1 MGAVFI
7 SYRPGDAD
15 GPVRALVGKLTQL
28 AGKRA
33 VLIDADSIAPGR
45 EFREVLKERLESCDV
60 MLALIGKGWL
70 HALDASGHR
79 RLEDANDVVRQE
91 ISTALKRNIAVTPVL
106 LEGAGMPAVEY
117 LPGDLKNLVL
127 RNSFELTRARW
138 DSDVN
143 ELMKRL
149 RLRKSRKWYWIAGV
163 VVLLIA
169 IGSAFAFWPFLSE
182 RIFLPR

>member
-15 GPVRALVGKLTQL
+15 GPVRALVSRLTQL
-28 AGKRA
+28 AGKKA
-33 VLIDADSIAPGR
+33 VFIDVDNMAAGR
-45 EFREVLKERLESCDV
+45 DFREVLKERLESCDV

-79 RLEDANDVVRQE
+79 RLDDANDFVRQE
-91 ISTALKRNIAVTPVL
+91 ISTALRRNIAVTPVL

-127 RNSFELTRARW
+127 RNSFELTHARW

-143 ELMKRL
+143 DLMKRL
-149 RLRKSRKWYWIAGV
+149 RLRRSRKWLWIAAIAA
-163 VVLLIA
+163 LLIA
-169 IGSAFAFWPFLSE
+169 IGLAVAFWPFLSE
-182 RIFLPR
+182 RLVLPT

>member
-15 GPVRALVGKLTQL
+15 GPVRALVRKLTQL
-28 AGKRA
+28 GGKKA

-149 RLRKSRKWYWIAGV
+149 RLRKSRKWYWIAGIA
-163 VVLLIA
+163 VLLIA
-169 IGSAFAFWPFLSE
+169 IGLAFAFWPVLSE